1 MVVGLIL
8 TFVGLKNY
16 FRYSSSLTEILPGAK
31 LVKKYVQVCHLLL
44 IFWCHPIKYMGS
56 RRVTVFFTNPPRGRS
71 SPPFFFRRPRRP
83 PAAPAAPAEPFLISR
98 ANYKFVR
105 ENFKKG
111 HREKDI
117 LSKNLPLDGC

>member
-83 PAAPAAPAEPFLISR
+83 PAAPAAPAEPFLIAR

-105 ENFKKG
+105 ENKKATG
-111 HREKDI
+111 KKREF
-117 LSKNLPLDGC
+117 SKKIAP